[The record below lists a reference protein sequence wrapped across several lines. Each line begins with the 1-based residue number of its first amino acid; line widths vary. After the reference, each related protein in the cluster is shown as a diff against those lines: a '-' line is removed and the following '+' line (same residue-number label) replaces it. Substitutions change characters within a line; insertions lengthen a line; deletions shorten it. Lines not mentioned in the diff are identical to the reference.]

1 MNDLNLNPFLFPNN
15 SPYVQ
20 NLGLTSAYDFDY
32 QNEAGII
39 TNGKIRTLTADKI
52 VSGTID
58 ASVITV
64 ANVDPAN
71 INAGTV
77 NSNVNLNPASLLGGT
92 LNTTMNVGSASG
104 SAYVKLD
111 GPNNRIIVNDG
122 TVDRIIIGNI

>member
-64 ANVDPAN
+64 TNATVTPEN
-71 INAGTV
+71 ISSGTV
-77 NSNVNLNPASLLGGT
+77 N
-92 LNTTMNVGSASG
+92 TTISIGSASG
-104 SAYVKLD
+104 SAYVRMD
-111 GPNNRIIVNDG
+111 GPNNRFVTHDG
-122 TVDRIIIGNI
+122 TVTRVVLGNV